1 MQNLL
6 KQLNINSL
14 SFYAKSLDY
23 RVEVAVDDIPTCSLL
38 HLLQYGTRKIN
49 DQFNSGKDTNGAS
62 PEYFDYLIQNMKDG
76 KIGERRA
83 NGLTKEDKAI
93 RELILNHLLTKGYA
107 NDIVDECKSLSPVQI
122 VDKIWE
128 DKDEQTRDD
137 ILGRFITKYE
147 QIKAIRESEMD
158 I

>member
-6 KQLNINSL
+6 KQNGINSL
-14 SFYAKSLDY
+14 VFNAKSIDY
-23 RVEVAVDDIPTCSLL
+23 SVEVAVEDIPTNSLI
-38 HLLQYGTRKIN
+38 HLLQYGCRKIN
-49 DQFNSGKDTNGAS
+49 DQFNSGKETNGAT
-62 PEYFDYLIQNMKDG
+62 PEYFDTLIKNLKDG

-83 NGLTKEDKAI
+83 NGLSGDDKAI
-93 RELILNHLLTKGYA
+93 RELIINHIKSKGA
-107 NDIVDECKSLSPVQI
+107 TSETIKECKSLSPVQI

-128 DKDEQTRDD
+128 EKDEQTRDD

-147 QIKAIRESEMD
+147 QIKAIAEDMD

>member
-6 KQLNINSL
+6 KQKGINSL
-14 SFYAKSLDY
+14 VFNAKSINY
-23 RVEVAVDDIPTCSLL
+23 VVEVAVEEIPTCSLI

-49 DQFNSGKDTNGAS
+49 DQFNSGKETNGAT
-62 PEYFDYLIQNMKDG
+62 PEYFNLLIQNLKDG
-76 KIGERRA
+76 KIGERRV
-83 NGLTKEDKAI
+83 NGLSSDDKAI
-93 RELILNHLLTKGYA
+93 RELIINHLRAKGLA
-107 NDIVDECKSLSPVQI
+107 SDIIKECKSLNPEQI

-147 QIKAIRESEMD
+147 QIKAIAEDMD

>member
-6 KQLNINSL
+6 KQNGINSL
-14 SFYAKSLDY
+14 VFNAKSIDY
-23 RVEVAVDDIPTCSLL
+23 SVEVAVEDIPTNSLI
-38 HLLQYGTRKIN
+38 HLLQYGCRKIN
-49 DQFNSGKDTNGAS
+49 DQFNSGKETNGAT
-62 PEYFDYLIQNMKDG
+62 PEYFDTLIKNLKDG

-83 NGLTKEDKAI
+83 NGLSSDDKAI
-93 RELILNHLLTKGYA
+93 RDLIINHLRAKGA
-107 NDIVDECKSLSPVQI
+107 TSETIKECKSLSPVQI

-128 DKDEQTRDD
+128 EKDEQTRDD

-147 QIKAIRESEMD
+147 QIKAIAEDMD